1 MPANLPPPYKKAEQ
15 RFRQAV
21 STADKI
27 AALQEMMALCPKHKG
42 TDHIRAYQRKQL
54 SKLRQELQ
62 QDRKKGRSG
71 GPSYHVPKE
80 ENPQVVLI
88 GSPNVGKS
96 QIVAATTNASPE
108 VANYPFT
115 TRVPLPA
122 MMQHEDIFIQL
133 VDIPPISPDHTDTWV
148 PEVVR
153 NADAAIFVVDLSRD
167 DCIDMFQFVRAA
179 LLEKGIRL
187 SASHDP
193 GEDEPPRSVKPTIVV
208 ANKLDSP
215 NANDN
220 LEFLREVL
228 GDEFVIIPACA
239 EMGKGLPEMKKA
251 LYTLLDVVRIYS
263 KIPGKTADMK
273 KPFIVP
279 RGSTVMDVAGKIHRE
294 FSDHLKSAR
303 VWGSGKFDGQVVDVE
318 HVVEDGDILEIHVD
332 IVDI

>member
-15 RFRQAV
+15 RFREAV
-21 STADKI
+21 TTADKI
-27 AALQEMMALCPKHKG
+27 AALQEMMAICPRHKG
-42 TDHIRAYQRKQL
+42 TDHIRAHHRKQL

-71 GPSYHVPKE
+71 PSYHIPKE
-80 ENPQVVLI
+80 ESPQVVLI

-96 QIVAATTNASPE
+96 QIVAATTNATPD

-115 TRVPLPA
+115 TRIPLPA
-122 MMQHEDIFIQL
+122 MMPHEDVFIQL

-148 PEVVR
+148 PEIIR

-167 DCIDMFQFVRAA
+167 DCIDMFQFVRGA

-187 SASHDP
+187 SPVHDP
-193 GEDEPPRSVKPTIVV
+193 AEDEPTRNVKPTIVV

-215 NANDN
+215 KANDN

-239 EMGKGLPEMKKA
+239 EMGNGLPEMKEA
-251 LYTLLDVVRIYS
+251 LYKLLDVVRVYS
-263 KIPGKTADMK
+263 KVPGKEAEMK

-279 RGSTVMDVAGKIHRE
+279 RGSTVLDVAIKIHRE
-294 FSDHLKSAR
+294 FGDHLKSAR
-303 VWGSGKFDGQVVDVE
+303 IWGSGKFDGQIVDAE
-318 HVVEDGDILEIHVD
+318 HIVEDGDILEIHVD
-332 IVDI
+332 IADI

>member
-15 RFRQAV
+15 RFREAV
-21 STADKI
+21 TTADKI
-27 AALQEMMALCPKHKG
+27 TALQEMMALCPRHKG
-42 TDHIRAYQRKQL
+42 TDHIRAYHRKQL
-54 SKLRQELQ
+54 SKLRQDLQ

-71 GPSYHVPKE
+71 PSYHIPKE

-96 QIVAATTNASPE
+96 QIVAATTNATPD

-115 TRVPLPA
+115 TRAPLPA
-122 MMQHEDIFIQL
+122 MMPHEDVFIQL

-148 PEVVR
+148 PEIVR
-153 NADAAIFVVDLSRD
+153 NADAAIFVVDISRD

-179 LLEKGIRL
+179 LLDKGIRL
-187 SASHDP
+187 SSSHDP
-193 GEDEPPRSVKPTIVV
+193 AEDEPPRNVKPTIVV

-228 GDEFVIIPACA
+228 DGEFVIIPACA
-239 EMGKGLPEMKKA
+239 EMGNGLPEMKEA
-251 LYTLLDVVRIYS
+251 LYKLLDVVRVYS
-263 KIPGKTADMK
+263 KVPGKDAEMK

-279 RGSTVMDVAGKIHRE
+279 RGSTVADVAGKIHRE

-303 VWGSGKFDGQVVDVE
+303 VWGSGKFDGQIVDVE
-318 HVVEDGDILEIHVD
+318 HIVEDGDILEIHVD